1 MTRIVV
7 TGAAGFIG
15 SNIIAG
21 LNARGMTDIIAV
33 DDLKQG
39 DKFRNLVDLKIAD
52 YVDMDTFY
60 DEFAGGHYGQVEA
73 VFHEGACSDTME
85 QDGKYMMANNYTL
98 SWHLFQACQKRGARL
113 LYASSAAT
121 YGGSDTFREDPAF
134 EAPLNVYGYS
144 KLLFDQ
150 RMRRE
155 CGVNFE
161 RTKAGRTH
169 QVVGF
174 RYFNVYGPREQHKG
188 RMASVA
194 FHQFNQFNAEGKVK
208 LFGEYGGYPQ
218 GGQMRD
224 FVFID
229 DVVAV
234 NLWFFDNPA
243 QSGIFNLG
251 SGRAQP
257 FNDVASSVVNA
268 MRRLR
273 GESALALDD
282 IAQQGLVEYVPFPDA
297 LRGKYQCYTQADL
310 SALRATGC
318 DHQFADVQT
327 GVSRYVDWLASRKA

>member
-1 MTRIVV
+1 MRVVV

-15 SNIIAG
+15 SNLIRG
-21 LNARGMTDIIAV
+21 LNARGITDIIAV
-33 DDLKQG
+33 DDLSQG
-39 DKFRNLVDLKIAD
+39 DKFRNLADLQIAD
-52 YVDMDTFY
+52 YVDRDVFY
-60 DEFAGGHYGQVEA
+60 PLFDDGHYGRVEA

-85 QDGKYMMANNYTL
+85 QDGKYMMDNNYTV
-98 SWHLFQACQKRGARL
+98 SCELFQSCQEQGTRL

-121 YGGSDTFREDPAF
+121 YGGSETFREVPEF
-134 EAPLNVYGYS
+134 ERPLNVYGYS

-155 CGVNFE
+155 LGPQLE
-161 RTKAGRTH
+161 RAQH

-208 LFGEYGGYPQ
+208 LFGEYGGYAQ
-218 GGQMRD
+218 GAQMRD

-234 NLWFFDNPA
+234 NLWFLDNPDK
-243 QSGIFNLG
+243 SGIFNFG

-257 FNDVASSVVNA
+257 FNDVALSVVNA
-268 MRRLR
+268 MRAKK
-273 GESALALDD
+273 GEAALDLAGA
-282 IAQQGLVEYVPFPDA
+282 AQAGLIEYVPFPDA

-310 SALRATGC
+310 TNLRASGC
-318 DHQFADVQT
+318 DHVFADVQT
-327 GVSRYVDWLASRKA
+327 GVSKYMTNLSAA

>member
-1 MTRIVV
+1 MVV

-134 EAPLNVYGYS
+134 EGPLNVYGYS

-268 MRRLR
+268 MRRLC
-273 GESALALDD
+273 GESALPLDD

>member
-15 SNIIAG
+15 SRIIAG
-21 LNARGMTDIIAV
+21 LNARGITDIIAV
-33 DDLKQG
+33 DELTQG
-39 DKFRNLVDLKIAD
+39 DKFRNLADLKIAD
-52 YVDMDTFY
+52 YVDADVFY
-60 DEFAGGHYGQVEA
+60 GAFADRAYGHVEA

-85 QDGKYMMANNYTL
+85 LDGRYMMENNFET
-98 SWHLFQACQKRGARL
+98 SKRLFHAAQAQSTRL

-121 YGGSDTFREDPAF
+121 YGGSDTFKEEPAF

-150 RMRRE
+150 VMRRE
-155 CGVNFE
+155 LGAQLQQAK
-161 RTKAGRTH
+161 T

-174 RYFNVYGPREQHKG
+174 RYFNVYGPHEQHKG

-194 FHQFNQFNAEGKVK
+194 YHQFHQFKAEGRVK
-208 LFGEYGGYPQ
+208 LFGEYGGYAP
-218 GGQMRD
+218 GAQMRD
-224 FVFID
+224 FVFVD

-234 NLWFFDNPA
+234 NLWFFDHPA

-257 FNDVASSVVNA
+257 FNDVACAVVNT
-268 MRRLR
+268 LR
-273 GESALALDD
+273 AQDGHVPLALET
-282 IAQQGLVEYVPFPDA
+282 IAAMGLIEYIAFPDA

-310 SALRATGC
+310 GALRATGC
-318 DHQFADVQT
+318 DHAFADVAT
-327 GVSRYVDWLASRKA
+327 GVGQYVQWMSVNP

>member
-60 DEFAGGHYGQVEA
+60 DEFAAGHYGQVEA

-155 CGVNFE
+155 CGANFE

-234 NLWFFDNPA
+234 NLWFFDHPA

-257 FNDVASSVVNA
+257 FNDVAGSVVNA

-273 GESALALDD
+273 GESALPLDD

-310 SALRATGC
+310 TALRATGC
-318 DHQFADVQT
+318 DHKFADVQT